1 MLYYLLRGMYGI
13 GMACLIFGYR
23 GVRSH
28 QPDIHEI
35 VPYPLASQHA
45 AVRKAKKNRIDG
57 TIKLIGKGNIRP
69 IPR

>member
-35 VPYPLASQHA
+35 VPYPQLASTQQCG
-45 AVRKAKKNRIDG
+45 RRRRIESMG
-57 TIKLIGKGNIRP
+57 Q
-69 IPR
+69 